1 MKILIVGSGAREHAL
16 VETIVRSTGNNRHAP
31 ELFCIGSHR
40 NPGIETICGTTVLVA
55 DITVPDRVLEAA
67 RTAEVD
73 LVIIGPEA
81 PLAAGVVDALEDAGY
96 AVVGPRRSPARIETS
111 KSFCRELLREVC
123 PEATPSFFVV
133 TSMAEAQAAL
143 RELGD
148 AWVVKADGLCGGK
161 GVKVAGEHLSSH
173 DEALAYCGEMLETAP
188 CIVIEEKL
196 VGEEFS
202 LISFTDGEE
211 CLHMPPVQDHKR
223 ARDGDRGPNTGGMGS
238 YTDAHAS
245 LPFLG
250 RQDVVAA
257 QRLNERVVR
266 GIREKT
272 GVPYRGFIYG
282 GFMATADGIA
292 IVEYNARMGDPEAL
306 NLLPLL
312 ETDLLKICS
321 AVVSGAISTMDVHF
335 RSAATVCKYLVPP
348 GYPDNGEKGVP
359 LDLSFDPPGS
369 ALREA
374 LQEKTPAAPLAP
386 SAYLSFDPPVG
397 VPLDLPRDSPLAA
410 PVALYI
416 GSMVQRSNRLETAG
430 ARAVAV
436 TGFGATIE
444 EAEQACE
451 SRLEVMG
458 SRSRLFHRRDI
469 GTQQL
474 IRKRIDHMN
483 TLRNHPLRV
492 GILGS
497 TRGTSAQKLIE
508 AAETFQVPASVE
520 VILSDR
526 EEAFILERAAAQGI
540 PFHHV
545 NPLDGQGNKK
555 PREIM
560 DIEMIALLAR
570 YRVDLVLCV
579 GFMRVLS
586 RAFCERYDG
595 RALNVHP
602 SLLPEFAGGMDMDV
616 HREVIK
622 AGKRE
627 SGCTIHYLAPAV
639 DTGRILLQ
647 KRCPVLPEDTP
658 ETLRHRVQELE
669 GDALVE
675 AVGTHHTRYGGTRK
689 DATGSTRR

>member
-16 VETIVRSTGNNRHAP
+16 VETIVRSTENNRPAP

-55 DITVPDRVLEAA
+55 DITSPDRVLEAA
-67 RTAEVD
+67 RTVPVD

-81 PLAAGVVDALEDAGY
+81 PLAAGVVDVLEDAGFS
-96 AVVGPRRSPARIETS
+96 VVGPRQSPARIETS
-111 KSFCRELLREVC
+111 KSFCRELLQEFC
-123 PEATPSFFVV
+123 PEATPAFFVV
-133 TSMAEAQAAL
+133 TSMAEARAAL

-148 AWVVKADGLCGGK
+148 GWVVKADGLCGGK

-173 DEALAYCGEMLETAP
+173 EEALEYCREMLEAAP
-188 CIVIEEKL
+188 RLVIEEKL
-196 VGEEFS
+196 IGEEFS
-202 LISFTDGEE
+202 LLSFTDGEE
-211 CLHMPPVQDHKR
+211 CLHMPPAQDHKR

-257 QRLNERVVR
+257 QHLNERVVL

-272 GVPYRGFIYG
+272 GIRYRGIIYG
-282 GFMATADGIA
+282 GFMATAHGIS
-292 IVEYNARMGDPEAL
+292 IVEYNARLGDPEAL
-306 NLLPLL
+306 NILPLL

-321 AVVSGAISTMDVHF
+321 AVVSGEIGSMDVHF

-348 GYPDNGEKGVP
+348 GYPENGEKGVP
-359 LDLSFDPPGS
+359 LDLSFDPPRA

-374 LQEKTPAAPLAP
+374 LREESPAKPLAP

-416 GSMVQRSNRLETAG
+416 GSMVQKNNRLETAG

-444 EAEQACE
+444 EAERACE
-451 SRLEVMG
+451 SRLEVIG
-458 SRSRLFHRRDI
+458 SRLFHRRDI

-474 IRKRIDHMN
+474 IRKRTDHMN
-483 TLRNHPLRV
+483 ALRNHPLRV

-497 TRGTSAQKLIE
+497 TRGTSTQKLIE
-508 AAETFQVPASVE
+508 AAEAFQVPASVE
-520 VILSDR
+520 VVLSDR

-545 NPLDGQGNKK
+545 NPLDGQGKKK

-586 RAFCERYDG
+586 RAFCERYEE
-595 RALNVHP
+595 RAINVHP

-616 HREVIK
+616 HREVIN

-627 SGCTIHYLAPAV
+627 SGCTVHYLVPAV

-647 KRCPVLPEDTP
+647 KRCPVHPDDTP
-658 ETLRHRVQELE
+658 ETLRRRVQDLE

-675 AVGTHHTRYGGTRK
+675 AVTLHH
-689 DATGSTRR
+689 ARRGRA